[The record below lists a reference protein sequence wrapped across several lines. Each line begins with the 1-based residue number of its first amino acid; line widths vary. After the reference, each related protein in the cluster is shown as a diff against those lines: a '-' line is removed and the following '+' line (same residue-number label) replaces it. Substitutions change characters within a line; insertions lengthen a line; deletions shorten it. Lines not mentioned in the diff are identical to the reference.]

1 MPDIEAIRSEALR
14 AGALDPMSLR
24 FRIVEVD
31 RFSGEVLGV
40 PAADIGLHEA
50 INTTASLIQ
59 SHFGSNFCLEP
70 VGFVQ

>member
-1 MPDIEAIRSEALR
+1 
-14 AGALDPMSLR
+14 MSLR